1 VNEKARWKR
10 FVEARRTE
18 LHDDYPCAAPTYRR
32 LCPKH
37 GVRVGPVIRICKP
50 CRDELY
56 ERLAGEYSKGDT
68 TMTTEAETIETAG
81 ELELYEPPGLPATL
95 CGNDPRLAVERMSDL
110 ARVLVDIVR
119 NQKLSVEIGGR
130 EFLTAEAWS
139 ALGALVGV
147 TPVVCW
153 VKPNETGDGYVARV
167 EARTLD
173 GRVVGAAESECSR
186 AEKWWKTREPFQ
198 LRSMAQTSGISRSL
212 RATLAVIPV
221 LAGYEPGSSE
231 EMADVVVEPEP
242 DRGKS
247 KIPDEARPTSSQV
260 EELNATLTKLRELAP
275 NTDWPAVAREAAG
288 VPSFDYVTRSMA
300 ERVLETLR
308 AHLAELEYPS
318 AEGGEA
324 A

>member
-1 VNEKARWKR
+1 
-10 FVEARRTE
+10 
-18 LHDDYPCAAPTYRR
+18 
-32 LCPKH
+32 
-37 GVRVGPVIRICKP
+37 
-50 CRDELY
+50 
-56 ERLAGEYSKGDT
+56 
-68 TMTTEAETIETAG
+68 MTTTTDSEPVETETAS

-95 CGNDPRLAVERMSDL
+95 FGNDPRLAVARMSDL
-110 ARVLVDIVR
+110 AQVLVDIVR
-119 NQKLSVEIGGR
+119 NQKLSVKISGR

-186 AEKWWKTREPFQ
+186 AEQRWKTREPFQ
-198 LRSMAQTSGISRSL
+198 LRSMAQTRGISRSL

-242 DRGKS
+242 DRGK
-247 KIPDEARPTSSQV
+247 IPPEHQPSHAQV
-260 EELNATLTKLRELAP
+260 EELNTTLTKLRELAP
-275 NTDWPAVAREAAG
+275 NTDWAAVARKAAG
-288 VPSFDYVTRSMA
+288 VPNFDYVTRTMA

-308 AHLAELEYPS
+308 GHLAELEYPDTKGTPDDRS
-318 AEGGEA
+318 
-324 A
+324 